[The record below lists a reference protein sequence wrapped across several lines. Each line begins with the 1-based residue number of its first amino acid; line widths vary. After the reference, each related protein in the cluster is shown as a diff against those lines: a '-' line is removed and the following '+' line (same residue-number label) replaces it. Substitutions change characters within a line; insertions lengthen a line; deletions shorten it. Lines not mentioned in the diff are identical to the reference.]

1 MGNLFCD
8 ATRRARRPLSLIL
21 VSALCD
27 LPGSLKRTTQ
37 TLERTSRHIQQMDI
51 WEAVRR
57 GDVERVRQV
66 LAFEAE
72 RPEADELRRAYGPL
86 LIVAVGHDDAGV
98 AEAMARLLIDH
109 GADVNAVTDDGLSAL
124 LALLVR
130 METVVVWH
138 DALRLNGTSGP
149 VLRAPSPRPE
159 LVRLLLSNGADV
171 NYFSNPNVTYE
182 LPYFGKGPMH
192 VVCQTGQVEHAEVL
206 IEFGVE
212 LNDDYPPE
220 NANGPWSYSLPEP
233 PLVFAATHGHLD
245 IVRLLLDRGAQID
258 IHTRLDRPLHV
269 AIANG
274 HEAVARFLLERDAR
288 VEAPTDTESPL
299 GTACRFGHADLA
311 ELLLDSSSPDVV
323 HEHLFNT
330 CHVAIG
336 PVRHTFKLRGRAAVV
351 CLLLERGA
359 DIDRPMHMPW
369 AEGMSTLDDL
379 VCNDRPEEL
388 KEVVRKYLAMRVRRC
403 VLGPTS
409 EHPLRQEA
417 RHDLA
422 PKIAA
427 FLV

>member
-1 MGNLFCD
+1 M
-8 ATRRARRPLSLIL
+8 
-21 VSALCD
+21 
-27 LPGSLKRTTQ
+27 
-37 TLERTSRHIQQMDI
+37 
-51 WEAVRR
+51 
-57 GDVERVRQV
+57 
-66 LAFEAE
+66 
-72 RPEADELRRAYGPL
+72 
-86 LIVAVGHDDAGV
+86 
-98 AEAMARLLIDH
+98 
-109 GADVNAVTDDGLSAL
+109 
-124 LALLVR
+124 
-130 METVVVWH
+130 
-138 DALRLNGTSGP
+138 
-149 VLRAPSPRPE
+149 
-159 LVRLLLSNGADV
+159 RLLLSNGADV

-274 HEAVARFLLERDAR
+274 HEAVARFLLGHGAR

-299 GTACRFGHADLA
+299 GTACRFGLADVA
-311 ELLLDSSSPDVV
+311 GRLLDLSSPDVV

-330 CHVAIG
+330 CHAT
-336 PVRHTFKLRGRAAVV
+336 PYKLRGRAAVV
-351 CLLLERGA
+351 YLLLERGA
-359 DIDRPMHMPW
+359 DIYRPMHMRW
-369 AEGMSTLDDL
+369 AGGMSTLDDL

-388 KEVVRKYLAMRVRRC
+388 KKVVRKYLAMRVRRC
-403 VLGPTS
+403 VLGPRS

-417 RHDLA
+417 RQDLA
-422 PKIAA
+422 PMIAA